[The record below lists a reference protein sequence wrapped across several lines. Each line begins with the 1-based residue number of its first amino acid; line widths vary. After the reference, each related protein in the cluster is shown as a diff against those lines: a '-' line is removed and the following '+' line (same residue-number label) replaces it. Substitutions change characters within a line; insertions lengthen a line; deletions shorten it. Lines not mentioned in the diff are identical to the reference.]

1 VLTDIPKDARA
12 YREELFGPVALVF
25 RAADVD
31 DAIRIAND
39 SDFGLGGS
47 AWTNDD
53 AEKERFA
60 NEVESGMVYI
70 NKVTES
76 TPEVPF
82 GGAKNSGYGR
92 ELASFGPQSFVNA
105 KTVWIQ

>member
-1 VLTDIPKDARA
+1 V
-12 YREELFGPVALVF
+12 
-25 RAADVD
+25 
-31 DAIRIAND
+31 
-39 SDFGLGGS
+39 
-47 AWTNDD
+47 
-53 AEKERFA
+53 RFA